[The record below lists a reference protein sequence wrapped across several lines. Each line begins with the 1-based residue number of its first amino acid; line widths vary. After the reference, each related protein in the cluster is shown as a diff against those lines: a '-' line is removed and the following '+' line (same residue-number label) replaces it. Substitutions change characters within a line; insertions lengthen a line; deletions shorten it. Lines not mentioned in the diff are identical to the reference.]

1 MVFRGKKRVFSSPF
15 AKKSRLKDVQAN
27 EVNLFCIEESH
38 QSILEKPM
46 AKKHGT
52 FKEKIKNPPIFFIK
66 NVSYRQKKHKR
77 AIHVDFSRYRYDNI
91 ETRPTPTKR
100 IQFNPFVVKSV
111 SESNCKIS
119 VKMQYDRTSTSYLT
133 RRWNM
138 NLPFSDA
145 TILTKIMNK
154 EISVYK
160 VLHLCLNNV

>member
-1 MVFRGKKRVFSSPF
+1 
-15 AKKSRLKDVQAN
+15 
-27 EVNLFCIEESH
+27 
-38 QSILEKPM
+38 M

-66 NVSYRQKKHKR
+66 NVSYRQKRHKR

-160 VLHLCLNNV
+160 VLHLCLNNVWEAGAEMACISRNSGAFRIAQATDTNPLLEWSPTSRSSSWPQ